1 MGERNLEEEIHRIL
15 QSSSKLRKYNSM
27 LRDKCIKQDE
37 DFDQERKGWDWD
49 RKKWSKKLGGVVT
62 ENQNLQFDNASKAI
76 SLANSKFEIDIKS
89 KEITTLRSMKKILE
103 GRLTLAQNDAVST
116 QKEILKKESE

>member
-1 MGERNLEEEIHRIL
+1 MGINEE
-15 QSSSKLRKYNSM
+15 LRYATKIISDLNTCNKS
-27 LRDKCIKQDE
+27 LRADRLKQE
-37 DFDQERKGWDWD
+37 QDFDQERKGWDRD

-103 GRLTLAQNDAVST
+103 GRLTSAQNDAVST
-116 QKEILKKESE
+116 QKEILKKI